1 MMFHDSMANAQ
12 EKMTQVCHLLE
23 LHALPPTP
31 LNYHVLYTY
40 VSEAHSD
47 LNNSFNTA
55 VANKRVI
62 DSVLMEELHI
72 RYLSNDQT
80 QQTELV
86 ERVGDILG
94 NLQAHTHSNQQQ
106 LDEYHSEVDKC
117 TQALNSNNPEQT
129 RRYLQTLAEHTL
141 RLRRQ
146 TQQFKLLLERIKA
159 QYQATKSQ
167 LKQLKRKHS
176 IDPLTGLYHRHY
188 LDTQTQL
195 WIEKGKQIS
204 IISIEIEN
212 YQTFCQDYGDMI
224 GNLMLEKVANK
235 IQKYTQE
242 SGCSGRTQSNEFT
255 ILLADVDAE
264 TTALIA
270 DKVRAGIAKLRF
282 VSSRSGNSLPSV
294 AFSCHIAHRRDEVD
308 LSTLISAQRTQSPLN

>member
-31 LNYHVLYTY
+31 LNYQVLYIY
-40 VSEAHSD
+40 VSDSHTE
-47 LNNSFNTA
+47 LNTSFDAA
-55 VANKRVI
+55 VTSKRVV
-62 DSVLMEELHI
+62 DSVLMEELYI
-72 RYLSNDQT
+72 RYLSNDQQ
-80 QQTELV
+80 QQTDLV
-86 ERVGDILG
+86 ERVGDMLG
-94 NLQAHTHSNQQQ
+94 SLQNHSLTNQKQ
-106 LDEYHSEVDKC
+106 LDDYHSEIDKC
-117 TQALNSNNPEQT
+117 TQALNEDNPEQT
-129 RRYLQTLAEHTL
+129 RQYLQKLAEHTL

-146 TQQFKLLLERIKA
+146 TQSFKLIVERIKS
-159 QYQATKSQ
+159 QYQSTKSQ
-167 LKQLKRKHS
+167 LQQIKRKQS

-188 LDTQTQL
+188 LDKQTQM
-195 WIEKGKQIS
+195 WIEKGKNIS
-204 IISIEIEN
+204 LISIEIEN
-212 YQTFCQDYGDMI
+212 YHTFCQDYGDLI
-224 GNLMLEKVANK
+224 GNLMLEKVASK

-294 AFSCHIAHRRDEVD
+294 AFNCHITHRHDEQD
-308 LSTLISAQRTQSPLN
+308 LSALLNQPQQHAPLR